1 VKLRTLILALVL
13 PACGA
18 RENTRDPATEST
30 STTATAAIANAP
42 SWYSHARALD
52 LDGDGRSDS
61 VRLEAAGTRPDSLR
75 IRLTLFVG
83 GAAKFQESWKSSYEL
98 ALVDSATRSGARET
112 AVMRAHLDTV
122 LACVMVQRLDA
133 PGVRLMKEDSAI
145 LAGLDPPPSRRVSF
159 SYGYE
164 TTVRLVWD
172 ERKARFVRLF
182 SCC

>member
-1 VKLRTLILALVL
+1 ML

-18 RENTRDPATEST
+18 REESRDPATEST
-30 STTATAAIANAP
+30 VTRAATVIAEAP
-42 SWYSHARALD
+42 SLYGQTRALD

-61 VRLEAAGTRPDSLR
+61 VRLEAVGARLDSLR
-75 IRLTLFVG
+75 ITLTMFVAG
-83 GAAKFQESWKSSYEL
+83 DEKFRESWNSSYEL
-98 ALVDSATRSGARET
+98 ALVDSATRSGP
-112 AVMRAHLDTV
+112 RAAAALRGALDKV
-122 LACVMVQRLDA
+122 LASVVVQRLDA
-133 PGVRLMKEDSAI
+133 PGVRLMKEDSAV

-172 ERKARFVRLF
+172 ERGARFVRLF